1 GFFKIVFAT
10 LLAMVLFTVIGIF
23 VLIGIVSSAASSEKP
38 TISSKAVLVL
48 DLSTA
53 FREQFQ
59 ENPVGSFFSEENT
72 DIPSLYD
79 VIRLLQ
85 HAESDSL
92 V

>member
-1 GFFKIVFAT
+1 MRGFFKIVFAT

-38 TISSKAVLVL
+38 AISSKAVLVL

-59 ENPVGSFFSEENT
+59 ENPVSSFFSEE
-72 DIPSLYD
+72 
-79 VIRLLQ
+79 
-85 HAESDSL
+85 
-92 V
+92 

>member
-1 GFFKIVFAT
+1 
-10 LLAMVLFTVIGIF
+10 
-23 VLIGIVSSAASSEKP
+23 
-38 TISSKAVLVL
+38 KAVLVL

-59 ENPVGSFFSEENT
+59 ENPVSSFFSEENT

-79 VIRLLQ
+79 VIRLIQ

-92 V
+92 VKGVYIQCATNPNGFAASEELRKAVMHFKSTGKF